1 MVAAQ
6 PPDVLAINQ
15 DHPGLELL
23 SERPPAYLLHDFLD
37 DEACAALIAAAY
49 PQLEPS
55 FAGLSVGAGRTSE
68 GCELSRET
76 PAATTLLL
84 KIRHLLGVQLE
95 RIEDVTVSRYASGQ
109 RYDGHYDSPAEGEP
123 GADRFL
129 ASGGGHRI
137 ATVLVYL
144 NSVASGG
151 QTAFPR
157 AGLEVPPR
165 RGAALVF
172 FPATLAGQ
180 RDDMA
185 WHQALPAHDTKW
197 VAQVWVRQ
205 RRAADPLLH
214 SMRTVLDGRY
224 PPLSDA
230 DLSTSCRSRGEI
242 QENEAEM
249 NAHHAFLPGAFSLP
263 YQTSSLPS
271 NDLTHARPRE
281 RSDPSLPWRSHSR
294 PSSAQA
300 RA

>member
-1 MVAAQ
+1 MHRLSSVAGAQ
-6 PPDVLAINQ
+6 RSDVLAINH
-15 DHPGLELL
+15 DHPGVELL
-23 SERPPAYLLHDFLD
+23 RERPPVHLVHDFLD

-49 PQLEPS
+49 PQLGPS
-55 FAGLSVGAGRTSE
+55 FAGLSVGGGRTSE

-84 KIRHLLGVQLE
+84 KVRQLLGVQLE
-95 RIEDVTVSRYASGQ
+95 RMEDVQVSRFMRGQ
-109 RYDGHYDSPAEGEP
+109 RYDGHFDSPAEDEP

-129 ASGGGHRI
+129 ASGGGHRV

-172 FPATLAGQ
+172 FPTTLAGQ

-197 VAQVWVRQ
+197 AAQVWVRQ

-214 SMRTVLDGRY
+214 SMRSVLDARY
-224 PPLSDA
+224 PPLAMDRSA
-230 DLSTSCRSRGEI
+230 KSSWYSRGE
-242 QENEAEM
+242 N
-249 NAHHAFLPGAFSLP
+249 
-263 YQTSSLPS
+263 
-271 NDLTHARPRE
+271 
-281 RSDPSLPWRSHSR
+281 
-294 PSSAQA
+294 
-300 RA
+300 